1 MSNSRLRNTNL
12 DALVPIS
19 VRVEPDVYDYYAKEA
34 RKRRMSMTTYLR
46 MLLNQGMINSKI
58 EEFEERTEQMLHN
71 FEQGV
76 SAAMQQAGFTPST
89 LHSIAL
95 TEVMLKEIV
104 SKLPEEKQQQ
114 MQKKATD
121 LVKQFY
127 VQPL

>member
-1 MSNSRLRNTNL
+1 MSNSRIRNTNL

-46 MLLNQGMINSKI
+46 MLLSQGMIHSKI
-58 EEFEERTEQMLHN
+58 DEFEQRTEQMLHD

-76 SAAMQQAGFTPST
+76 SDAMQQAGFTQNT

-95 TEVMLKEIV
+95 TEVMLREIV
-104 SKLPEEKQQQ
+104 SKLSEERLQEIQA
-114 MQKKATD
+114 KATARAEQ
-121 LVKQFY
+121 LR
-127 VQPL
+127 LR

>member
-58 EEFEERTEQMLHN
+58 EEFEERTEQMLHD

-114 MQKKATD
+114 MQQKATD

-127 VQPL
+127 AQPL

>member
-1 MSNSRLRNTNL
+1 MSNSKPRNTNL

-58 EEFEERTEQMLHN
+58 EEFEERTEQMLHD

-127 VQPL
+127 AQPL